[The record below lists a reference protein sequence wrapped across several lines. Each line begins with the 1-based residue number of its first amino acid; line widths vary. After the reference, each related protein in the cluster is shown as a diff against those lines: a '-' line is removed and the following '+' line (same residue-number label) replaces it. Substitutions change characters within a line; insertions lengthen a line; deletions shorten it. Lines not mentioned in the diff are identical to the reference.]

1 MDSVRV
7 FGLSRLDSLDLKSRF
22 PDAAITFEPKATE
35 DPQHGE
41 LATAALVAVTV
52 AGIQALAAWLLM
64 HRKNSRIEKTVE
76 IVGPDGTRRTEK
88 LVIEASECK
97 SEADIVKAL
106 AKLFAVDLS
115 KLT

>member
-41 LATAALVAVTV
+41 LTTAALVAVTV

-64 HRKNSRIEKTVE
+64 HRKNSRIEQTVG
-76 IVGPDGTRRTEK
+76 IAGPDGTRRTESSSSK
-88 LVIEASECK
+88 HPNAR
-97 SEADIVKAL
+97 VKRI
-106 AKLFAVDLS
+106 LS
-115 KLT
+115 RRWQSSSPSI